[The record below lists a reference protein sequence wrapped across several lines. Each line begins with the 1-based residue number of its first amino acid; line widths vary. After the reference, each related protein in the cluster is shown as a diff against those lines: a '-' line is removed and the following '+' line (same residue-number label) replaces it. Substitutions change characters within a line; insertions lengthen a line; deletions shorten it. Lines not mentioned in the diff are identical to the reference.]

1 MKLFRYMALALLPF
15 LVIIEPSR
23 AAPVRFAAPA
33 VEFHPAQVRAVCHH
47 YRWSSRRACTSAE
60 TLRFVA
66 RPPLYYP
73 SRYFADRPH
82 YYYEQRR
89 FYLRSYYDRYRWHH
103 WPYRYGWY

>member
-1 MKLFRYMALALLPF
+1 MKLFKIALAAVAL
-15 LVIIEPSR
+15 
-23 AAPVRFAAPA
+23 AAATSAAEAAPA
-33 VEFHPAQVRAVCHH
+33 SRIAPASVEPQMQARAICHH
-47 YRWSSRRACTSAE
+47 YRWSSQRRCTSAE

-89 FYLRSYYDRYRWHH
+89 IFWQSVYDRNRFYG
-103 WPYRYGWY
+103 WPYRYW